1 MSQLVNRQFLLAARP
16 LGNVKESDFHYREI
30 PVSELQ
36 AGEFLIQTVLLAVG
50 PSMRLWMVNRAASGE
65 RLEVGDL
72 MRGGGV
78 GRISASRHPDYAV
91 GEVVLGGFGWQ
102 TYAVSNGKD
111 RTPVER
117 VDRRTLPLS
126 TALGALGTAGLTAYF
141 GLLSIGRAKRG
152 ERVVVSGAAGG
163 VGSLV
168 GQIAKIQG
176 CEVIGIAGTDEKC
189 RWLVDELGFDGSVN
203 YRSDDLAARLRET
216 CPGGIDVYYDNVGG
230 EILDVALGQLAMGAR
245 VVICGATA
253 TYNLEGDAPG
263 PANYFNLLYRRA
275 RMEGFSVVQFAD
287 RHSEARDQLA
297 RWVDEG
303 RLVPT
308 EDVLDGFENLPRAL
322 MRLYAGQN
330 RGAQLVRV

>member
-1 MSQLVNRQFLLAARP
+1 MSRLVNRQFMLAARP
-16 LGNVKESDFHYREI
+16 VGDVKESDFRYREM
-30 PVSELQ
+30 PVPELRP
-36 AGEFLIQTVLLAVG
+36 GEFLIETLLLSVG

-78 GRISASRHPDYAV
+78 GRIVESRHPEYRV
-91 GEVVLGGFGWQ
+91 GEVVLGRFGWQ
-102 TYAVSNGKD
+102 TYAVSDGKD
-111 RTPVER
+111 RIPVER
-117 VDRRTLPLS
+117 VVNPPLPLS
-126 TALGALGTAGLTAYF
+126 TALGALGATGLTAYH
-141 GLLSIGRAKRG
+141 GLLSIGLAKRD

-176 CEVIGIAGTDEKC
+176 CKVIGIAGTDEKC

-203 YRSDDLAARLRET
+203 YSSDDLAARLREL

-230 EILDVALGQLAMGAR
+230 EILDVALGHLAMGAR

-253 TYNLEGDAPG
+253 TYNLEGDPPG

-275 RMEGFSVVQFAD
+275 RMEGFSVAQFAD

-297 RWVDEG
+297 RWIDEG

-322 MRLYAGQN
+322 MRLYSGQN
-330 RGAQLVRV
+330 LGAQLVRV

>member
-1 MSQLVNRQFLLAARP
+1 MSRLVNRQFLLAARP
-16 LGNVKESDFHYREI
+16 VGDVVESDFRYREM
-30 PVSELQ
+30 PVAELQ
-36 AGEFLIQTVLLAVG
+36 PGEFLIQTLLLSVG

-65 RLEVGDL
+65 RLELGDL

-78 GRISASRHPDYAV
+78 GRIVESRHPEYRE
-91 GEVVLGGFGWQ
+91 GEVVLGGVGWQ
-102 TYAVSNGKD
+102 SYAVSDGKD
-111 RTPVER
+111 RIPVER
-117 VDRRTLPLS
+117 LVKRPLPLS
-126 TALGALGTAGLTAYF
+126 TALGALGMTGLTAYF
-141 GLLSIGRAKRG
+141 GLLSIGRPKRG
-152 ERVVVSGAAGG
+152 ERMVVSGAAGG

-176 CEVIGIAGTDEKC
+176 CSVIGIAGSDEKC
-189 RWLVDELGFDGSVN
+189 SWVVDELGFDEAVN

-230 EILDVALGQLAMGAR
+230 EILDVALGHLAMGAR
-245 VVICGATA
+245 IVICGATA
-253 TYNLEGDAPG
+253 RYNLEADAPG

-297 RWVDEG
+297 RWIDEG

-322 MRLYAGQN
+322 MRLYTGQN
-330 RGAQLVRV
+330 RGAQLIRV